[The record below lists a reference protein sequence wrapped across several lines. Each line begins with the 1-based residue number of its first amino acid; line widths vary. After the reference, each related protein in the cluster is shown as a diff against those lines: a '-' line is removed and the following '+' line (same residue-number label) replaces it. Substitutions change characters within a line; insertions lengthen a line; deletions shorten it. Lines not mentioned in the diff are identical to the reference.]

1 MVTAALRRKCGYTVL
16 GVCLAG
22 HCTTVEALEQTTW
35 PDWYEAVE
43 DGVKAL
49 HSHCRHIY
57 IAGQSMG
64 GLLAIKAAAEFSPTD
79 SSEELY
85 INGHREDPAENRAK
99 TCSVE
104 KLIRTG
110 VYLL

>member
-1 MVTAALRRKCGYTVL
+1 MSGQAHRNAGTFFLHGSRDTGVLLVHGYSGAPAEMRMLGNFLQEKGGYTVL

-49 HSHCRHIY
+49 HCTVT
-57 IAGQSMG
+57 
-64 GLLAIKAAAEFSPTD
+64 AATST
-79 SSEELY
+79 
-85 INGHREDPAENRAK
+85 
-99 TCSVE
+99 
-104 KLIRTG
+104 
-110 VYLL
+110 